1 MTVERV
7 MLNLKQ
13 EKMNP
18 SLENKLD
25 RFMAELME
33 INAVSVEQLVRKNNG
48 QNTKIEAVK
57 KKSKSKV

>member
-33 INAVSVEQLVRKNNG
+33 INAVSVEQLVRKNRG
-48 QNTKIEAVK
+48 QETKVESVK
-57 KKSKSKV
+57 KKSRSKV